1 MTDTT
6 PGPSPAADSIGAPA
20 SDQEAVRRQA
30 LSELRRQHP
39 RWVLQWLA
47 STRLYHGYPLYTQRP
62 LSLSAEQPA
71 DLSALMDQAEQAAR
85 QPRAKP

>member
-6 PGPSPAADSIGAPA
+6 PAPSPAADSAGAPA

-30 LSELRRQHP
+30 LSELRRQYP
-39 RWVLQWLA
+39 RWVVQWLA

-62 LSLSAEQPA
+62 VSVSAEQPA
-71 DLSALMDQAEQAAR
+71 GLSALMDQAEQAAR
-85 QPRAKP
+85 QPRARP